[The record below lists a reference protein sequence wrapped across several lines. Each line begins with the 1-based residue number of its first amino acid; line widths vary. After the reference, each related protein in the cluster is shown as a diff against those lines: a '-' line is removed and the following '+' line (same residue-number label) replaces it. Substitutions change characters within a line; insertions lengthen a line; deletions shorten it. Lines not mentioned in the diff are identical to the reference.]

1 MEKKK
6 YVHPHICV
14 CSRCEGTGII
24 EKYSVEDVL
33 RMHPTT
39 SNCDLCEGTGRVVIK
54 QEIITTIIAYDPHKP
69 ITLQ

>member
-14 CSRCEGTGII
+14 CSRCGGTGKV
-24 EKYSVEDVL
+24 EVYADEDVL

-39 SNCDLCEGTGRVVIK
+39 SNCDLCEGTGRLVIK
-54 QEIITTIIAYDPHKP
+54 QEITTIITAYNPDKP